1 MSDPAHPNIAAPGH
15 GPDSVAG
22 KGPWRVGVISNPL
35 SGGNKGGRIRDVRR
49 CLQGYPDIPH
59 REVHTVRQLRAALDE
74 FAAREVNLV
83 AVNSGDGTV
92 QGALTIL
99 FNRRPFRTPPLL
111 ALVSGGTTNM
121 THHDLGLPGDHV
133 RALRRLLDW
142 ACHGEGEA
150 RIRRRTVLRVSRPN
164 DPEPVYGFFFGA
176 ACIFKGIQFFHAS
189 VHRMGLSGDPAHLL
203 ILARFLWGIF
213 CRHDA
218 LVAPVPAVI
227 HTENGALPR
236 RDYLM
241 LLITTLDRLI
251 MGLRPFWAGPGGPLR
266 LTAVGA
272 RPRSLLGALPALIRG
287 RATPQAV
294 PENGYVSCA
303 ANEVLLHMSGG
314 FAVDGELFSADPDLG
329 PVRVQDGGTVDFLRL

>member
-1 MSDPAHPNIAAPGH
+1 MPPPSSHDIHAAGCP
-15 GPDSVAG
+15 PDAVAG
-22 KGPWRVGVISNPL
+22 GGPWRPGVISNPR

-59 REVHTVRQLRAALDE
+59 REVRTVAELRAALDD

-83 AVNSGDGTV
+83 VVNSGDGTV

-133 RALRRLLDW
+133 RALSRLLNW
-142 ACHGEGEA
+142 VCHGEGEA
-150 RIRRRTVLRVSRPN
+150 RIRRRTVLRVRRPN

-189 VHRMGLSGDPAHLL
+189 VHRMGLSGDAAHLL
-203 ILARFLWGIF
+203 ILSRFLWGLF
-213 CRHDA
+213 RRHDA
-218 LVAPVPAVI
+218 LVAPVSAAIRTEHGAV
-227 HTENGALPR
+227 PR

-251 MGLRPFWAGPGGPLR
+251 MGVRPFWADTGGRLR

-272 RPRSLLGALPALIRG
+272 RPRGLLRALPALIRG
-287 RATPQAV
+287 RAIPHAV
-294 PENGYVSCA
+294 PENGYLSCA
-303 ANEVLLHMSGG
+303 AGDVRIDMSGG
-314 FAVDGELFSADPDLG
+314 FAVDGELFSVDPGLG
-329 PVRVQDGGTVDFLRL
+329 PVRVQDGGTADFLRL

>member
-1 MSDPAHPNIAAPGH
+1 MSSPLPYDNHTAGRP
-15 GPDSVAG
+15 PDAVAG
-22 KGPWRVGVISNPL
+22 GGPWRPGVISNPL

-59 REVHTVRQLRAALDE
+59 REVRTVAELRAALDE

-83 AVNSGDGTV
+83 VVNSGDGTV
-92 QGALTIL
+92 QGALTLL

-121 THHDLGLPGDHV
+121 THLDLGLPGGHV
-133 RALRRLLDW
+133 QALRRLLSW
-142 ACHGEGEA
+142 ACHGDGEA

-176 ACIFKGIQFFHAS
+176 ACIFRAIQFFHAS

-203 ILARFLWGIF
+203 ILARFLWGLF
-213 CRHDA
+213 RRHDA
-218 LVAPVPAVI
+218 LVAPAPVAI
-227 HTENGALPR
+227 QTENGALPQ

-251 MGLRPFWAGPGGPLR
+251 MGLRPFWADAGGPLR

-272 RPRSLLGALPALIRG
+272 RPRGLLQALPALVRG
-287 RATPQAV
+287 RATPLAV
-294 PENGYVSCA
+294 PENGYLSCA
-303 ANEVLLHMSGG
+303 VREVRLHMSGG
-314 FAVDGELFSADPDLG
+314 FAVDGELFSVDPGLG
-329 PVRVQDGGTVDFLRL
+329 PVRVQDGGTADFLRL